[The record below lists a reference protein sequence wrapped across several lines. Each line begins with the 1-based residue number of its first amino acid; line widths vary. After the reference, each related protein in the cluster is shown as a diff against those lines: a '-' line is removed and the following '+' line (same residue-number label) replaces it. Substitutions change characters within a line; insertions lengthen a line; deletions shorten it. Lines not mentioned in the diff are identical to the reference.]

1 MFFRKTAL
9 LLTLALFMLGLA
21 ACETLA
27 EPPTP
32 SATLEAI
39 PLEVATTAPTAE
51 APAEV
56 EPTAASEETPAETPT
71 EVPAEAPA
79 AEPQVFTISAEQ
91 SEVRFELDED
101 LRAVRITVVGSTNQI
116 AGQIALNPA
125 DLSTAQVG
133 VIQINARTITT
144 DNNFRN
150 RAIQNDILE
159 TTSYELIT
167 FTPTAVN
174 GLPAAAEV
182 GQELTFTIDGQLTIK
197 ETTLPIT
204 FNVTAS
210 LVSDTQISGTAS
222 AVVNRTEFGLDI
234 PDVPSVANV
243 EEEVELYI
251 DFVAN
256 Q

>member
-9 LLTLALFMLGLA
+9 LLTLALFALGLA

-51 APAEV
+51 APAAV
-56 EPTAASEETPAETPT
+56 EPTAASEEAPAETAT
-71 EVPAEAPA
+71 EAPA
-79 AEPQVFTISAEQ
+79 AEPQIFTISADASQ
-91 SEVRFELDED
+91 VRFELDED

-159 TTSYELIT
+159 TGSYELIT

-174 GLPAAAEV
+174 GLPAVAEV

-222 AVVNRTEFGLDI
+222 AVVNRADFGLDI